1 MKNISREA
9 IQRMVGGVN
18 SVIGGG
24 AGGGGDL
31 AGYATEMWVEDK
43 YVNKEFFSSLFKAYD
58 ANGNEVKPN
67 DTATAIDNIKAMF
80 GFWTDFYISALGTG
94 GQQSVDLRLAQLA
107 DVNVAGVTNGQ
118 VLTYDSTTGKWV
130 ASTPQAGTD
139 MATVWANLAASGNQQ
154 IDASH
159 LTTALTGYATQ
170 TWVTN
175 QGYITASAIS
185 DMATKTWVNSQISDM
200 ATKTWANGQFLKLSG
215 GTLTGLLKISTGDGI
230 TDASGNG
237 MLCYHPTSWTG
248 VTNSQWGVGA
258 IDCKGIIRSN
268 DNPLVHYK
276 GDTSYDIID
285 ASGGT
290 ISGTLVLSKT
300 QDASGTADNGP
311 ALVVGGT
318 RTHAHLEMDANEL
331 MAKGSSTTTAKL
343 YLNSEGGE
351 VELGDNLVL
360 RDGKRIYNS
369 TGSGGSLYIGRSDD
383 AGWVKMSDMCSR
395 QGDTY
400 WKITSNGNSEFANV
414 YSRGY
419 VTALSD
425 ERKKNIVS
433 DIALTVE
440 DIAKAPAIRFQW
452 NDRDDKTVF
461 VGSIAQYWQK
471 VLPEVVQS
479 QADDTLSLDYQV
491 AALIS
496 SITVSRKVMN
506 HESRLQRLERM
517 FAINEDDIE
526 D

>member
-18 SVIGGG
+18 SIIGGG

-31 AGYATEMWVEDK
+31 AGY
-43 YVNKEFFSSLFKAYD
+43 
-58 ANGNEVKPN
+58 
-67 DTATAIDNIKAMF
+67 
-80 GFWTDFYISALGTG
+80 
-94 GQQSVDLRLAQLA
+94 VDLRLAQLA

-118 VLTYDSTTGKWV
+118 VLTYDSTTGKWI
-130 ASTPQAGTD
+130 ASTPQSGT
-139 MATVWANLAASGNQQ
+139 
-154 IDASH
+154 
-159 LTTALTGYATQ
+159 
-170 TWVTN
+170 
-175 QGYITASAIS
+175 
-185 DMATKTWVNSQISDM
+185 DM

-300 QDASGTADNGP
+300 QDASGTSDDGP

-318 RTHAHLEMDANEL
+318 RSQAHLELDGDEL
-331 MAKGSSTTTAKL
+331 MAKGSGTTTATL
-343 YLNSEGGE
+343 YLNSDGGT
-351 VELGDNLVL
+351 VSINQNGGNC
-360 RDGKRIYNS
+360 GIG
-369 TGSGGSLYIGRSDD
+369 TGSPSHKLHVNGGIY
-383 AGWVKMSDMCSR
+383 A
-395 QGDTY
+395 
-400 WKITSNGNSEFANV
+400 TS
-414 YSRGY
+414 Y

-425 ERKKNIVS
+425 ERKKDVVGEVN
-433 DIALTVE
+433 LTVE
-440 DIAKAPAIRFQW
+440 QIAKARTVLFTW
-452 NDRDDKTVF
+452 KDKRDNELHM
-461 VGSIAQYWQK
+461 GCIAQDWQ
-471 VLPEVVQS
+471 VLTPQLVHDRNDELSMEYSVIAAIGTIKNS
-479 QADDTLSLDYQV
+479 QRLV
-491 AALIS
+491 
-496 SITVSRKVMN
+496 N
-506 HESRLQRLERM
+506 HESRLQRLEKM
-517 FAINEDDIE
+517 FAINENDLE

>member
-1 MKNISREA
+1 MKSISRNEVLRWVSGPKS
-9 IQRMVGGVN
+9 QGGSGVGGG
-18 SVIGGG
+18 SV
-24 AGGGGDL
+24 DF
-31 AGYATEMWVEDK
+31 AGYATQIWTEQN
-43 YVNKEFFSSLFKAYD
+43 YVNKDFFSSLFKAYD
-58 ANGNEVKPN
+58 ANGDEVMPN
-67 DTATAIDNIKAMF
+67 DTETTIDNIKAMF

-94 GQQSVDLRLAQLA
+94 GHQSVDLRLAQLA

-118 VLTYDSTTGKWV
+118 VLTYNSTTGKWI
-130 ASTPQAGTD
+130 ASTPQSGTD

-159 LTTALTGYATQ
+159 LSTALTGYATQ

-215 GTLTGLLKISTGDGI
+215 GTLTGVLKISTGDGI

-300 QDASGTADNGP
+300 QDASGTSDDGP

-318 RTHAHLEMDANEL
+318 RSQAHLELDGNEL
-331 MAKGSSTTTAKL
+331 MAKGSGTTTATL
-343 YLNSEGGE
+343 YLNSDGGT
-351 VELGDNLVL
+351 VSINQNGGNC
-360 RDGKRIYNS
+360 GIG
-369 TGSGGSLYIGRSDD
+369 TGSPSHKLHVNGGIYS
-383 AGWVKMSDMCSR
+383 
-395 QGDTY
+395 
-400 WKITSNGNSEFANV
+400 TS
-414 YSRGY
+414 Y

-425 ERKKNIVS
+425 ARHKDVIG
-433 DIALTVE
+433 DTGLTVE
-440 DIAKAPAIRFQW
+440 DIAKAPAIRFTW

-496 SITVSRKVMN
+496 SITVARKVMN

-517 FAINEDDIE
+517 FALNENDIE

>member
-58 ANGNEVKPN
+58 ANGNEVLPN
-67 DTATAIDNIKAMF
+67 DTATTIDNIKAMF

-94 GQQSVDLRLAQLA
+94 GHQSVDLRLAQLA

-118 VLTYDSTTGKWV
+118 VLTYNSTTGKWV

-139 MATVWANLAASGNQQ
+139 MATVWANLAAADNTKQ

-159 LTTALTGYATQ
+159 LSTALTGYATQ

-175 QGYITASAIS
+175 QGYITSSGNAASATKLKNARTIWGQSFDGTANVSGAITGATTIS
-185 DMATKTWVNSQISDM
+185 ASSNVSV
-200 ATKTWANGQFLKLSG
+200 G
-215 GTLTGLLKISTGDGI
+215 GTLGVTGATTLSSTLSVTGATTLSSTLSVGGVTTIRNYCLFKTIDNNSSAGYVGRGSEGSNAI
-230 TDASGNG
+230 YLVGYSGNAVNIG
-237 MLCYHPTSWTG
+237 ANNSATDICID
-248 VTNSQWGVGA
+248 TNHNVG
-258 IDCKGIIRSN
+258 IG
-268 DNPLVHYK
+268 
-276 GDTSYDIID
+276 
-285 ASGGT
+285 
-290 ISGTLVLSKT
+290 
-300 QDASGTADNGP
+300 
-311 ALVVGGT
+311 
-318 RTHAHLEMDANEL
+318 
-331 MAKGSSTTTAKL
+331 
-343 YLNSEGGE
+343 
-351 VELGDNLVL
+351 
-360 RDGKRIYNS
+360 
-369 TGSGGSLYIGRSDD
+369 TGSPSHKLHVNGGIYS
-383 AGWVKMSDMCSR
+383 
-395 QGDTY
+395 
-400 WKITSNGNSEFANV
+400 TS
-414 YSRGY
+414 Y

-425 ERKKNIVS
+425 ARHKDVIG
-433 DIALTVE
+433 DTGLTVE
-440 DIAKAPAIRFQW
+440 QIAGAPSIRFTW

-461 VGSIAQYWQK
+461 AGSIAQYWQK

-479 QADDTLSLDYQV
+479 QADGTLSLDYQV

-496 SITVSRKVMN
+496 SITVARKVMN
-506 HESRLQRLERM
+506 HESRLQRLEKM

>member
-1 MKNISREA
+1 
-9 IQRMVGGVN
+9 
-18 SVIGGG
+18 
-24 AGGGGDL
+24 
-31 AGYATEMWVEDK
+31 
-43 YVNKEFFSSLFKAYD
+43 
-58 ANGNEVKPN
+58 
-67 DTATAIDNIKAMF
+67 
-80 GFWTDFYISALGTG
+80 
-94 GQQSVDLRLAQLA
+94 
-107 DVNVAGVTNGQ
+107 
-118 VLTYDSTTGKWV
+118 
-130 ASTPQAGTD
+130 
-139 MATVWANLAASGNQQ
+139 
-154 IDASH
+154 
-159 LTTALTGYATQ
+159 
-170 TWVTN
+170 
-175 QGYITASAIS
+175 
-185 DMATKTWVNSQISDM
+185 
-200 ATKTWANGQFLKLSG
+200 
-215 GTLTGLLKISTGDGI
+215 
-230 TDASGNG
+230 
-237 MLCYHPTSWTG
+237 
-248 VTNSQWGVGA
+248 
-258 IDCKGIIRSN
+258 
-268 DNPLVHYK
+268 
-276 GDTSYDIID
+276 
-285 ASGGT
+285 
-290 ISGTLVLSKT
+290 LSKT

-369 TGSGGSLYIGRSDD
+369 TGSGGSLYIGSSDD

-425 ERKKNIVS
+425 ARHKDVIG
-433 DIALTVE
+433 DTGLTVE
-440 DIAKAPAIRFQW
+440 DIAEAPAIRFQW

-461 VGSIAQYWQK
+461 AGSIAQYWQK

-496 SITVSRKVMN
+496 SITVARKVMN